1 MFWTCRFLLQ
11 QLPDNRIL
19 KLKLLKSKLLHCLPH
34 ATACIL
40 REMLINEARVLCFPK
55 QSIINL
61 LGWLHHSFTVESDCF
76 DFERWFSSFQF
87 TTVKCNTIIFRG
99 EGGELQ
105 IFICQLLYSAL
116 GQRSDTISGIVYLQV
131 TSLYF

>member
-87 TTVKCNTIIFRG
+87 TTVKCNTIK
-99 EGGELQ
+99 
-105 IFICQLLYSAL
+105 LY
-116 GQRSDTISGIVYLQV
+116 TGIVNCRTDCKLNNRSIPLV
-131 TSLYF
+131 SIVPLNTDGRFTGKK